1 MDKIGLPQALLL
13 IFTFFS
19 ASLYADEGIW
29 LLIDTENLNLKIK
42 KGATTLAVM
51 NNISIG
57 RSGAGIK
64 LHRGDDIT
72 PLGTYRIGWINNKS
86 KFYKFYG
93 FNYPS
98 IDNATN
104 AFENNVL
111 STNSY
116 TSIIKAHK
124 KNKVPPQNT
133 SIGGVI
139 GIHGL
144 GRADKKIHGLINWTH
159 GCIALT
165 NQQIDTLGRW
175 LNKGTVVKIK

>member
-1 MDKIGLPQALLL
+1 MDKIQLYQALLL

-19 ASLYADEGIW
+19 APLCANDNVW
-29 LLIDTENLNLKIK
+29 LLVDTENLNLKVK
-42 KGATTLAVM
+42 KGTTTLAVM
-51 NNISIG
+51 DNISIG

-64 LHRGDDIT
+64 QHRGDDIT
-72 PLGTYRIGWINNKS
+72 PLGTYKIGWINNKS

-98 IDNATN
+98 VDNART
-104 AFENNVL
+104 ALINNDL
-111 STNSY
+111 NINSY
-116 TSIIKAHK
+116 ASIIKAHQR
-124 KNKVPPQNT
+124 NKVPPQHT

-144 GRADKKIHGLINWTH
+144 GRADKNIHGLFNWTH

-165 NQQIDTLGRW
+165 NQQIDTLGQW